1 MWDIYLCGYGLCIRH
16 NKFRF
21 TGVGGRCARACQQ
34 NNTPNTQNSHSGAH
48 RTHRP
53 TVRKIIGGTHC
64 YSIGPRQLLR
74 CEECVRCL
82 FYSNSSVCIAAAVV
96 VAPCLLFLVFV
107 VVTLLVRC
115 IQSSLVGKWS
125 SVDVWLLPGYSISL
139 YIFMRF
145 LYVCVCVRSFSGGKQ
160 KFFRFLTCVRM
171 RSYILS
177 VVECLFVCYLICFC
191 LDTCEFS
198 SIVSLVFDWTPFVST
213 GKLFIY
219 RPIVKHFYTQ
229 FVCKIVGFS
238 VSFSVCAA
246 PLCSSAK
253 TTH

>member
-21 TGVGGRCARACQQ
+21 TGVDGRCVSACQQ

-48 RTHRP
+48 RKHRP

-125 SVDVWLLPGYSISL
+125 NVDVWLLPGYSISL
-139 YIFMRF
+139 YIQYLCDFCMC
-145 LYVCVCVRSFSGGKQ
+145 VCVCAFFFWRETKVFPFSHMCPYA
-160 KFFRFLTCVRM
+160 FL
-171 RSYILS
+171 YI
-177 VVECLFVCYLICFC
+177 ECGWVFVCVLLDLFLSRHLRVFFYCVTCIWLNSFCIHWKTIHLSSNRETLLHTIC
-191 LDTCEFS
+191 L
-198 SIVSLVFDWTPFVST
+198 
-213 GKLFIY
+213 
-219 RPIVKHFYTQ
+219 
-229 FVCKIVGFS
+229 
-238 VSFSVCAA
+238 
-246 PLCSSAK
+246 
-253 TTH
+253 